1 MQPEA
6 DRVPGGGL
14 TNCGNQNATA
24 RFSGHNAPLALLQ
37 SPDDSPAQLRAGR
50 AIFRPD
56 RPRHERNLH
65 AWVVA
70 SRVVSFR
77 VRRNRAGESPVGGN
91 RDQGL
96 AFSSAVVLKNG
107 EIR

>member
-65 AWVVA
+65 AAWVLA
-70 SRVVSFR
+70 SRVVSFECAAIGQ
-77 VRRNRAGESPVGGN
+77 VKAQLTGT
-91 RDQGL
+91 
-96 AFSSAVVLKNG
+96 
-107 EIR
+107 EIKVWRSHLPLS